1 MKIDNDTLLAKLLSG
16 QSQADI
22 ARELGMSKVQVCRR
36 VNTEEF
42 QSMLSEY
49 RQKVIDGVFADLN
62 ANARKA
68 VDVLVSLL
76 DDPNSFVRYNA
87 ACKILSSVQDYGLQR
102 DLMKDIQDLKEAH
115 QAERANRY

>member
-1 MKIDNDTLLAKLLSG
+1 MKIDNETLLAKLLSG

-42 QSMLSEY
+42 QSMLSDY
-49 RQKVIDGVFADLN
+49 RQRVLDGVYADLN

-76 DDPNSFVRYNA
+76 DDPNAFVRYNA
-87 ACKILSSVQDYGLQR
+87 ACKILNSVQEYGLQR
-102 DLMKDIQDLKEAH
+102 DLMKDIQDLKESQ
-115 QAERANRY
+115 QAESANRY

>member
-1 MKIDNDTLLAKLLSG
+1 MKATDDQLLSMMLSG

-22 ARELGMSKVQVCRR
+22 ARELNMSKQQVCRR

-42 QSMLSEY
+42 QSMLSDY
-49 RQKVIDGVFADLN
+49 RQRVLDGVYADLN

-76 DDPNSFVRYNA
+76 DDPNAFVRYNA
-87 ACKILSSVQDYGLQR
+87 ACKILNSVQEYGLQR

-115 QAERANRY
+115 PAESANRY

>member
-1 MKIDNDTLLAKLLSG
+1 MKIDNETLLAKLLSG

-42 QSMLSEY
+42 QSMLSDY
-49 RQKVIDGVFADLN
+49 RQRVLDGVYADLN

-76 DDPNSFVRYNA
+76 DDPNAFVRYNA
-87 ACKILSSVQDYGLQR
+87 ACKILNSVQEYGLQR

-115 QAERANRY
+115 QAESANRY